1 MSDKPKPD
9 FVEIAT
15 PLIERGFRVTPVH
28 PETKCGVMKN
38 WTQWQL
44 KTAQEVQEFIRKN
57 PKYTNYNVGVVSKR
71 GVGREMFLDIDA
83 YGVVQRIEGQT
94 THMMPK
100 TYTVCSRPSTPF
112 KRHYYMLQT
121 AYSFQMFAQF
131 AKSGKPWDSVK
142 LNVKDLNEWTQ
153 GKSGRIHPT
162 LYDVKGIGKGDLVV
176 AAGSVRESGEIYTC
190 IDDSPIAQIPDW
202 LVDWLCADVTEYL
215 KAKDEENARK
225 FADRT
230 AAVRLKAEEREKM
243 RVNGDADG
251 FDIFEED
258 TYDFLRSRAG
268 SLVKL
273 GFDSEDL
280 LTANLTYQARKFC
293 QNAEVFIAS
302 QAIQKIAA
310 EAIGWPPGNATWFY
324 EKRFASKTRPKSG
337 LVIPGPR
344 RSKREVIHAVIQTF
358 RNQITQKEAIQR
370 VKQALRDAG
379 LEYKQTDRRTICEAR
394 AQAGFKVTDSFWIS
408 NGLSKV

>member
-9 FVEIAT
+9 FVAIAK
-15 PLIERGFRVTPVH
+15 PLVERGFRVTPVH

-44 KTAQEVQEFIRKN
+44 KTAQEVEEFIRKN
-57 PKYTNYNVGVVSKR
+57 PKYTSYNAGVVSKR

-83 YGVVQRIEGQT
+83 DGVVQRIERQT
-94 THMMPK
+94 TQTMPQ

-112 KRHYYMLQT
+112 KKHYYMIQT
-121 AYSFQMFAQF
+121 EYSFQMFAQF

-153 GKSGRIHPT
+153 GKCGWIHPT

-176 AAGSVRESGEIYTC
+176 AAGSVRESGEAYTC
-190 IDDSPIAQIPDW
+190 IDDSPVAEIPNW

-230 AAVRLKAEEREKM
+230 AGLRLKAEEQEKV
-243 RVNGDADG
+243 RANGNADG

-273 GFDSEDL
+273 GLDNAEL

-302 QAIQKIAA
+302 GTIQKIAA

-324 EKRFASKTRPKSG
+324 EKRFTSKPRLKSR

-344 RSKREVIHAVIQTF
+344 RSKREVIHGVIQTF
-358 RNQITQKEAIQR
+358 GNQITQKEAIQR

-394 AQAGFKVTDSFWIS
+394 AQAGFKVTGSFWIS
-408 NGLSKV
+408 NGLSNV